1 MAPLLKLLH
10 PEGLAVGALVF
21 GGVSLVGANQDAVQ
35 GAVICVGAVVSAL
48 LNGAF
53 NAFVGMAVHNVT
65 SFFRD
70 DDSMAQ
76 YEKNIQKAA
85 RWAALNYLA
94 LISK

>member
-1 MAPLLKLLH
+1 M
-10 PEGLAVGALVF
+10 
-21 GGVSLVGANQDAVQ
+21 
-35 GAVICVGAVVSAL
+35 ISAL

-76 YEKNIQKAA
+76 NEKNIQKAA
-85 RWAALNYLA
+85 HWAAFNYLA